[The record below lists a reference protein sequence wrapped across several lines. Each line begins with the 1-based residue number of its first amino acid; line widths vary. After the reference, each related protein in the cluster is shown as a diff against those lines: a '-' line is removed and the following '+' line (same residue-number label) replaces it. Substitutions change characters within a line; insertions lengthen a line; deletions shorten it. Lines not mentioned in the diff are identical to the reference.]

1 MNIKSTLLFF
11 LVTIYVSKPVTSK
24 AQAINVQDSLALVD
38 LYNST
43 NGPQWY
49 THFHWLTSYPV
60 NTWEGLS
67 VNGTRVTGIYLRG
80 YVLNGHIPSSVGNL
94 TDLEILNLSGNILSG
109 SIPAEMGNLKNLTEL
124 YLYDNQLSGSIPS
137 EMGDLKNLIA
147 LYLYDNQL
155 SGSIPS
161 ELGNLENLTLL
172 NLSKNKLSGS
182 IPPEL
187 GILENLTILSLAGNK
202 LSGIIPSELGKLSNL
217 VYLQAELNNL
227 SGTIPSELGNLE
239 NIEYLDLSHNL
250 LNGNIPVELEKLVK
264 AQTFYLGHNQLS
276 GSIPTEL
283 GNLENL
289 KTLYLQGNRFTFNG
303 MEFLVQKFPFT
314 KYSPQSTIHLNQ
326 NSNNLSVSV
335 GGTLTNNTY
344 KWFQV
349 GKEGYKEFTG
359 DSVFYPPQNGKYY
372 AIVTNSICTKLTL
385 YTDTVEYSSVLPVTI
400 VNLKAQ
406 QQGNIIKV
414 DWSSLTEINV
424 GSYEIQRSLNGR
436 DFSAIGSVTA
446 KNNGTSQTNYTFN
459 DLQPATGNNYYRVK
473 VIDEDGKKT
482 YSNIV
487 SLNVNSD
494 KTITLVY
501 PVPARDVLHIQTNGI
516 ASFSLIDQSGK
527 VLLIQN
533 INGNGTINISGI
545 ANGFYYLKNNANSTL
560 QKVIISR

>member
-137 EMGDLKNLIA
+137 E
-147 LYLYDNQL
+147 
-155 SGSIPS
+155 
-161 ELGNLENLTLL
+161 LGNLENLTLL
-172 NLSKNKLSGS
+172 YLSENKLSDS

-187 GILENLTILSLAGNK
+187 GNLENLTILSLAGNK

-217 VYLQAELNNL
+217 VYLQAEFNDL

-276 GSIPTEL
+276 GSIPTKL

-326 NSNNLSVSV
+326 NSNNLSVSA

-372 AIVTNSICTKLTL
+372 ATVTNSICTKLTL

-436 DFSAIGSVTA
+436 DFSAIGSVAA
-446 KNNGTSQTNYTFN
+446 KNNGALQTSYTFN
-459 DLQPATGNNYYRVK
+459 DLQPATGNNYYRLK
-473 VIDEDGKKT
+473 VINEDGNKT

-501 PVPARDVLHIQTNGI
+501 PVPAGDVLHIQTNSN

-527 VLLIQN
+527 ILLIQN
-533 INGNGTINISGI
+533 INGSGTINISGI
-545 ANGFYYLKNNANSTL
+545 ANGFYYLKNNSNSTL
-560 QKVIISR
+560 QKIIISR